1 MCQVQADWQQN
12 DETANDYVKNRPGG
26 YIDNDT
32 IVKIPEKYL
41 DIKNT
46 NIVNGSKTGSLR
58 TVGSTEESSKYTL
71 GDYAFAE
78 GQATKALGNC
88 SHVQGKFNIEDN
100 NNEYADII
108 GNGSSN
114 TERSNAAT
122 VDWDGNA
129 WYAGDVY
136 IGSTSGA
143 NKDEGSKKLATEE
156 YVNSAIAST
165 ESNVIPNLENR
176 YILFIGD
183 SYATNFKANNWNGWC
198 KSCIQFISSAL
209 GGVSESFKN
218 EHYKVAAIGG
228 SGFYAGTT
236 AVTLLNNFISNNP
249 DFMTKVTDIVFAY
262 GYNDASAVSA
272 AVSSDSRDSIYQT
285 IKDNIAQCHSIIIN
299 QTQHYVNKY
308 LFAVGWGSNPYIRW
322 YADRLYKSV
331 YNYSATL
338 GWIYADLHYIM
349 LDPKI
354 YYEDYVHPNST
365 GSDKIAE
372 RILNVMLGN
381 SNIITPIYQ
390 NVKADN
396 GNDLGTLSVINDNLV
411 QLWLSAAVIYSGDLV
426 TIDAYNTVEICELV
440 DVYIFGSSNLRYFTP
455 VSFHIVDR
463 VNNTDQNVILYCS
476 VTAKKYKEVDESHTV
491 YKSYLSIKNVTN
503 SQIKFTHIAPNNG
516 CVNISTML

>member
-1 MCQVQADWQQN
+1 M
-12 DETANDYVKNRPGG
+12 YVDVTNSDRKK
-26 YIDNDT
+26 INDT
-32 IVKIPEKYL
+32 NLKASSSIGSTRSI
-41 DIKNT
+41 
-46 NIVNGSKTGSLR
+46 GSKK
-58 TVGSTEESSKYTL
+58 EDSSYKLGVHAMAEGYGTTAS
-71 GDYAFAE
+71 GDY
-78 GQATKALGNC
+78 Q
-88 SHVQGKFNIEDN
+88 HVQGKYNIKDSSN
-100 NNEYADII
+100 MYANII
-108 GNGSSN
+108 GNGSYDVS
-114 TERSNAAT
+114 TSITTHSNAHT
-122 VDWDGNA
+122 LDWEGNA

-136 IGSTSGA
+136 VGSNSGK

-156 YVNSAIAST
+156 YVDSAVAST
-165 ESNVIPNLENR
+165 GSNVMPNLENR

-218 EHYKVAAIGG
+218 EHYKVAAMGG

-236 AVTLLNNFISNNP
+236 AVTLLKNFISNNP

-349 LDPKI
+349 LDPRI

-390 NVKADN
+390 NINADN
-396 GNDLGTLSVINDNLV
+396 GNQVGTLSVINDNLV

-426 TIDAYNTVEICELV
+426 TLDVYNTVEICELV

-476 VTAKKYKEVDESHTV
+476 VTAKKYKEVGSHTV